1 MQKKYIIGAV
11 IGLVFVVLAVM
22 SFDRTKIEYADFSKA
37 KQIGTTV
44 QIIGSCSE
52 DREYT
57 YDAQNNQF
65 KFTMVDEVGNK
76 NKVIYSGAKPNNFDI
91 APMLVVKGEF
101 KDDIFYAN
109 QVLTKCPSK
118 YEGNFEDMKGAS
130 LYQ

>member
-11 IGLVFVVLAVM
+11 AGLIFVVLAVM
-22 SFDRTKIEYADFSKA
+22 SFDQTKIEYADFQKA
-37 KQIGTTV
+37 KQMGTTV
-44 QIIGSCSE
+44 QIMGSSDE
-52 DREYT
+52 GGEYE
-57 YDAQNNQF
+57 YDAEKNQF
-65 KFTMVDEVGNK
+65 KFTMIDESGKK
-76 NKVIYSGAKPNNFDI
+76 NKVIYSGGKPNNFDI

-118 YEGNFEDMKGAS
+118 YEGTFEELEGKS

>member
-11 IGLVFVVLAVM
+11 VGLVFVVLAVM
-22 SFDRTKIEYADFSKA
+22 SFDQTKIEYADFIKA
-37 KQIGTTV
+37 KQMGTTV

-52 DREYT
+52 DKEYT

-65 KFTMVDEVGNK
+65 KFTMVDEEGNQ
-76 NKVIYSGAKPNNFDI
+76 NKVIYSGSKPNNFDI

-101 KDDIFYAN
+101 KDDVFYAN

-118 YEGNFEDMKGAS
+118 YEGNFEDMKGTN